1 MKNCIARYERGSISI
16 IAGANSQT
24 NTQET
29 NNMTSSRSRTGQGY
43 RINSKQSA
51 RRVGCRADDSP
62 LPRQPQ
68 HQSHQQDEAI
78 RCSTMPQFVAT
89 PGVESSSKVIC
100 HNVEK
105 KRTQSKVAVSTV
117 NSKEQSQRQMY
128 RWRNQQLTRGERP
141 RAAVAP
147 VCGTLPGTLVDAN
160 RGPPPANVDDD
171 NRPNSRQ
178 YDHLVLPYGIYCTL
192 VALASLS
199 FSIVIIYDI
208 IYAKRSAYTNYS
220 LSLWAP
226 DIGYLAIILLTG
238 CVAILLPVAI
248 LVARRDE
255 NNATLP
261 ILWNQPSCEGCKMCC
276 TTQIGPLKVAIPVLC
291 LVNIFFHGAL
301 YLTFQGSN
309 VWWFAGMIVWLA
321 LAITGFVF
329 LCCVARN
336 DSR

>member
-1 MKNCIARYERGSISI
+1 MLRIEAKIRKREHR

-29 NNMTSSRSRTGQGY
+29 DDKMTNNRTSGQGY

-51 RRVGCRADDSP
+51 RRVDCRADDSP
-62 LPRQPQ
+62 SPLPHQP
-68 HQSHQQDEAI
+68 HQQEEAI
-78 RCSTMPQFVAT
+78 KCSAMPHAT
-89 PGVESSSKVIC
+89 ISPGIC
-100 HNVEK
+100 DNIEENK
-105 KRTQSKVAVSTV
+105 SQSKVVAGTV
-117 NSKEQSQRQMY
+117 NSEEQSQRHVYQ
-128 RWRNQQLTRGERP
+128 WRNQQLMRGERP

-147 VCGTLPGTLVDAN
+147 VCGTLPGTLVDPN
-160 RGPPPANVDDD
+160 KGPPPVNVGDE
-171 NRPNSRQ
+171 NSPDSRR
-178 YDHLVLPYGIYCTL
+178 YDHLIVPYGIYCTL

-336 DSR
+336 DSG

>member
-62 LPRQPQ
+62 LPWQPQ
-68 HQSHQQDEAI
+68 HQSQQQDE
-78 RCSTMPQFVAT
+78 P
-89 PGVESSSKVIC
+89 PGLESGSKKVC
-100 HNVEK
+100 DNTERSRSK
-105 KRTQSKVAVSTV
+105 SKVAASTV

-128 RWRNQQLTRGERP
+128 QWRNQQLTRGERP

-147 VCGTLPGTLVDAN
+147 VCGTLPGTLVDPN
-160 RGPPPANVDDD
+160 KGPPPVNVGDENNPD
-171 NRPNSRQ
+171 SRR
-178 YDHLVLPYGIYCTL
+178 YDHLIVPYGIYCTL

-261 ILWNQPSCEGCKMCC
+261 ILWNQASCEGCKMCC

-336 DSR
+336 DSG